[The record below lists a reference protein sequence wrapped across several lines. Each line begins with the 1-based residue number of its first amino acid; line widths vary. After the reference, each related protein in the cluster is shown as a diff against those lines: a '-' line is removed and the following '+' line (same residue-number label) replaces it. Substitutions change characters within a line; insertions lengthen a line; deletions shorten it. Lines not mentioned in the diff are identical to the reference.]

1 MNKIMLVFGTR
12 PEAIKMCPLVNEL
25 KKRKNIKTI
34 VCVTGQHREMLNQVL
49 ECFSVIPDY
58 NFNIMQENQTLFDV
72 LNKIMLNIKNVLE
85 KEKPDILLVHGDTS
99 TTFASAVAGYYL
111 KIPIG
116 HIEAGLRT
124 YNIYSPYPEE
134 FNRQATSIV
143 AKYNFAP
150 TEDAKKNL
158 IAEGKTPNSIYVT
171 GNTVIDALKTTVQEN
186 YYHPILEELK
196 NNKIIILTV
205 HRRENLGKPMENIFK
220 AVNKIT
226 TQNKNVKIIYPVH
239 KNPIIQKQAKEI
251 LGNNES
257 VRLIEPLDVFEFHN
271 FLNKSYLI
279 MTDSGGIQEE
289 ATALRK
295 PVLVLRNTTERNEGV
310 ENGILKLVGTN
321 TEKICKEVNK
331 LLKNKEEYEK
341 MRKNNNIYGDGYAS
355 KRIVDILEEKGE
367 NL

>member
-1 MNKIMLVFGTR
+1 M
-12 PEAIKMCPLVNEL
+12 
-25 KKRKNIKTI
+25 
-34 VCVTGQHREMLNQVL
+34 
-49 ECFSVIPDY
+49 
-58 NFNIMQENQTLFDV
+58 
-72 LNKIMLNIKNVLE
+72 
-85 KEKPDILLVHGDTS
+85 
-99 TTFASAVAGYYL
+99 
-111 KIPIG
+111 
-116 HIEAGLRT
+116 
-124 YNIYSPYPEE
+124 
-134 FNRQATSIV
+134 
-143 AKYNFAP
+143 
-150 TEDAKKNL
+150 
-158 IAEGKTPNSIYVT
+158 T

>member
-1 MNKIMLVFGTR
+1 
-12 PEAIKMCPLVNEL
+12 
-25 KKRKNIKTI
+25 
-34 VCVTGQHREMLNQVL
+34 
-49 ECFSVIPDY
+49 
-58 NFNIMQENQTLFDV
+58 MQ
-72 LNKIMLNIKNVLE
+72 
-85 KEKPDILLVHGDTS
+85 
-99 TTFASAVAGYYL
+99 
-111 KIPIG
+111 IPIG
-116 HIEAGLRT
+116 HVEAGLRT

-226 TQNKNVKIIYPVH
+226 TQNKDVKIIYPVH

-295 PVLVLRNTTERNEGV
+295 PVLV
-310 ENGILKLVGTN
+310 
-321 TEKICKEVNK
+321 
-331 LLKNKEEYEK
+331 
-341 MRKNNNIYGDGYAS
+341 
-355 KRIVDILEEKGE
+355 
-367 NL
+367 